1 MLRWCGRFVNP
12 TPVLRRIL
20 NQSSP
25 LLEWSKQHRAV
36 ESLSKCVMD
45 WTGCEL
51 VERIPGKVSGQPIVR
66 GTRILAD
73 TILGYSDRAASI
85 DEIREDYPGLTADI
99 IRSLIAFAHS
109 RRDQL
114 PQA

>member
-1 MLRWCGRFVNP
+1 
-12 TPVLRRIL
+12 
-20 NQSSP
+20 
-25 LLEWSKQHRAV
+25 
-36 ESLSKCVMD
+36 MD

-73 TILGYSDRAASI
+73 TIVENFDDGCSI
-85 DEIREDYPGLTADI
+85 DEIQEDYPALTAEMAQA
-99 IRSLIAFAHS
+99 LITFAHS
-109 RRDQL
+109 RRGQS